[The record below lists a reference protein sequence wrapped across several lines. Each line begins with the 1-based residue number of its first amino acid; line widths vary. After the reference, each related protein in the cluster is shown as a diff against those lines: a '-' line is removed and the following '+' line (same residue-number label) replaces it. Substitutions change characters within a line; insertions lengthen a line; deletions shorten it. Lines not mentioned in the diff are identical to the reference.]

1 VIRLNNGMARALQKA
16 ILSTDEQLKLFKE
29 FLPLREA
36 LRAELARRHGGVDPF
51 AQLEL
56 DLGVTSSAK
65 RRSPKTAFSGGYRS
79 LNLHE
84 AYKALPRTKEL
95 VRARRAQE
103 KLIERNMPMAINLAH
118 RFYASKKQTNVNG
131 DDYAQVGCLGL
142 TYATYHYT
150 PESNGK
156 KIKFSTYAQF
166 WIKALI
172 MEELKGAKL
181 IKPRKGEP
189 EPRFYTEVKDSDG
202 CYTPIF
208 DSLDITH
215 EPSLGEQLVTVIN
228 GQASLQPEI
237 TEQLTP
243 EEHSLLTLDLS
254 SPLMVS
260 ATLGL
265 PLGDSTI
272 SIARERKA
280 QAVGKLK
287 ALLSV

>member
-1 VIRLNNGMARALQKA
+1 MIRLNNGMAKALQKA
-16 ILSTDEQLKLFKE
+16 ILNATEQLDLFE
-29 FLPLREA
+29 QFLPLREA
-36 LRAELARRHGGVDPF
+36 LRAELARRHGGLDPF
-51 AQLEL
+51 AQMEL
-56 DLGVTSSAK
+56 NLGVTSTAK

-84 AYKALPRTKEL
+84 AYQALPKTREL
-95 VRARRAQE
+95 LKARRAQE

-118 RFYASKKQTNVNG
+118 RFYAAKKQTNVNG

-150 PESNGK
+150 PISNGK

-172 MEELKGAKL
+172 MEELKGGKL
-181 IKPRKGEP
+181 IKSKKGEP
-189 EPRFYTEVKDSDG
+189 EPLFYTEVKDGDG
-202 CYTPIF
+202 NYTPIF

-215 EPSLGEQLVTVIN
+215 EPSLGEQLVRVIN
-228 GQASLQPEI
+228 GQASLIPEI

-243 EEHSLLTLDLS
+243 EESSLLTLDLT

-260 ATLGL
+260 CLLGL
-265 PLGDSTI
+265 PMGEDSV
-272 SIARERKA
+272 SIARDRKA
-280 QAVGKLK
+280 QAVNKLK
-287 ALLSV
+287 TLLSA